1 MNYKKL
7 TQIAV
12 SVGAAVWIFSMSLAI
27 GLVRIRKENAETTTL
42 PVLTTMA
49 PTFLPATQT
58 SESTVQQT
66 EFQTQ
71 PPVSI
76 DGNYQGTTVPT
87 VGDPDWLIAEKESIK
102 ASEEAS
108 KKAEAEK
115 NVPKEKADIITAY
128 VNAVNELKK
137 TKNFTLVKTNNLN
150 MTIDE
155 LTGGDTI
162 KGIAD
167 ELVKKN
173 SPNGTKTYTFKDGMA
188 QETAE
193 EQAGKSPNQVI
204 APMGKDTAI
213 SEDFVR
219 SASAKADGKGGY
231 TLKLTF
237 GSQTQTLTEEAAGY
251 ASCMEV
257 ISLEALGLPRS
268 AKLDEVSIEY
278 NNSYI
283 EAAINKDGKLTS
295 MKHYM
300 QVPSASGSGKYKVVV
315 SIPVEMKAHGDFT
328 SEYKIS
334 Y

>member
-7 TQIAV
+7 IQIAV
-12 SVGAAVWIFSMSLAI
+12 IIVAAVWIFSMSLAI
-27 GLVRIRKENAETTTL
+27 GIVRVRKSDAEATTL
-42 PVLTTMA
+42 PPLTTMA
-49 PTFLPATQT
+49 QTFSPATQAPET
-58 SESTVQQT
+58 STTQA
-66 EFQTQ
+66 QTQ
-71 PPVSI
+71 QPLSI

-108 KKAEAEK
+108 EKAEAEK

-128 VNAVNELKK
+128 VNAVNALKK
-137 TKNFTLVKTNNLN
+137 TKDFTLVKTNALN

-162 KGIAD
+162 KKIAD
-167 ELVKKN
+167 DLVKKN

-188 QETAE
+188 QETEE
-193 EQAGKSPNQVI
+193 EQAGKSPDQVI
-204 APMGKDTAI
+204 APLGKNTAI
-213 SEDFVR
+213 TESFVK
-219 SASAKADGKGGY
+219 SASAKADGNGGY

-237 GSQTQTLTEEAAGY
+237 GSETQTLTEEAAGY
-251 ASCMEV
+251 AGCMEV
-257 ISLEALGLPRS
+257 ISLEALGLPSS

-278 NNSYI
+278 DNSYI
-283 EAAINKDGKLTS
+283 EAAIDKDGKLTS

-300 QVPSASGSGKYKVVV
+300 QVPSASGSGKYLL
-315 SIPVEMKAHGDFT
+315 IPVKMQAHGDFT

>member
-12 SVGAAVWIFSMSLAI
+12 IVVAAVWIFSMSLAI

-87 VGDPDWLIAEKESIK
+87 VGDPDWLIAEKESVK

-188 QETAE
+188 
-193 EQAGKSPNQVI
+193 
-204 APMGKDTAI
+204 
-213 SEDFVR
+213 
-219 SASAKADGKGGY
+219 
-231 TLKLTF
+231 
-237 GSQTQTLTEEAAGY
+237 
-251 ASCMEV
+251 
-257 ISLEALGLPRS
+257 
-268 AKLDEVSIEY
+268 
-278 NNSYI
+278 
-283 EAAINKDGKLTS
+283 
-295 MKHYM
+295 
-300 QVPSASGSGKYKVVV
+300 
-315 SIPVEMKAHGDFT
+315 
-328 SEYKIS
+328 
-334 Y
+334 